1 MWRSKSGMKE
11 KNDILSKE
19 NRSKFSSE
27 WKRWLLFCADNLH
40 LLLQSSLEIL
50 SE

>member
-1 MWRSKSGMKE
+1 ME
-11 KNDILSKE
+11 LSFPQNE
-19 NRSKFSSE
+19 RGD
-27 WKRWLLFCADNLH
+27 LICADNLH